1 MRSVRTKAKL
11 SVRQKSASSDKSPYI
26 FMKREIANIIKYL
39 IVYGVLL
46 VMPVVIIA
54 ICEVVRD
61 RLQGGTMSTDELW
74 QTPFMTMGLMLGS
87 VLIIVFFLCKRWAS
101 LSLGRVKQS
110 EVWIVILMSVVLFL
124 GWFFPEDFLI
134 SIIDIPS
141 DLSDD
146 EFSDMTGG
154 VIGFIDTG
162 ILAPIAEEML
172 CRGAILTAL
181 MKMIPRKPYICI
193 LVQALIFGAI
203 HMDPSQMVYGTLY
216 GILLGWLC
224 CRTGSLIPGIVLH
237 VVNNSTAL
245 LLPDYVDETFNE
257 LSVFPKAA
265 ILIASILVLSGGIYW
280 FHRKYPAKV
289 EHELNAAYLQT

>member
-1 MRSVRTKAKL
+1 MRSARTKATWF
-11 SVRQKSASSDKSPYI
+11 VRQKFASSDNSPYI
-26 FMKREIANIIKYL
+26 FMKREIANIIKYI

-61 RLQGGTMSTDELW
+61 RLQGGTMSSDELW
-74 QTPFMTMGLMLGS
+74 QTPFMTTGMMLGS
-87 VLIIVFFLCKRWAS
+87 MLIIACFLWKRWAR
-101 LSLGRVKQS
+101 LDLGRIKRS
-110 EVWIVILMSVVLFL
+110 DVWMVVLMGVVLFL
-124 GWFFPEDFLI
+124 GWYFPEDYLM
-134 SIIDIPS
+134 SIIDVPS

-224 CRTGSLIPGIVLH
+224 CRTGSLIPGIVVH

-245 LLPDYVDETFNE
+245 LLPDYVDESFDE
-257 LSVFPKAA
+257 LSIVPKAA
-265 ILIASILVLSGGIYW
+265 VLIVSLLVLSCGIYW
-280 FHRKYPAKV
+280 FNRKYPARKEQ
-289 EHELNAAYLQT
+289 EHNTASLQS